1 MVRSTNS
8 NIFTGTRKLVGGKK
22 SSKKSSKKS
31 GENSGKKSSKTHHK
45 KPEAEAESTED
56 NSSVSSGMME
66 LLEED
71 DEQVMAPEMPQPDK
85 NQQLENIHDVDPLTI
100 MDQVKTDKNGQQIYN
115 NRIGELL
122 GGSELNN
129 LSNLYN
135 APVNQYHSP
144 ISTVQNN
151 LQPEY
156 NQLAQS
162 LLSQQMPMQ
171 QMPMQQM
178 QQMQQMPMQ
187 QMPMQQMPMQQMQQ
201 MPAMYG
207 GGSNAF
213 YNLSKLL

>member
-1 MVRSTNS
+1 
-8 NIFTGTRKLVGGKK
+8 
-22 SSKKSSKKS
+22 
-31 GENSGKKSSKTHHK
+31 
-45 KPEAEAESTED
+45 
-56 NSSVSSGMME
+56 ME

-85 NQQLENIHDVDPLTI
+85 NQQLENIRDVDPLTI
-100 MDQVKTDKNGQQIYN
+100 MDQVATDKNGKQIYN

-151 LQPEY
+151 FQPEY

-171 QMPMQQM
+171 QMQQMQQLQQMPMQQM
-178 QQMQQMPMQ
+178 HMQ
-187 QMPMQQMPMQQMQQ
+187 QMPMQQMPMQQMQ
-201 MPAMYG
+201 AMYG
-207 GGSNAF
+207 GSSNAF

>member
-31 GENSGKKSSKTHHK
+31 GEKSGKKHQPQKEEKNEDS
-45 KPEAEAESTED
+45 ED

-71 DEQVMAPEMPQPDK
+71 DEQAMAPEMPQPDK
-85 NQQLENIHDVDPLTI
+85 NQQLENMHNVDPLTI
-100 MDQVKTDKNGQQIYN
+100 MDQVQTDRNGKQIYN

-129 LSNLYN
+129 LSNLYR
-135 APVNQYHSP
+135 APANQYHSP

-151 LQPEY
+151 FQPEY

-178 QQMQQMPMQ
+178 PMQQMPMQ
-187 QMPMQQMPMQQMQQ
+187 QMPMQQMPMQQM
-201 MPAMYG
+201 PMYG
-207 GGSNAF
+207 GGNNAF